1 MATATLLRARCVES
15 GGRCF
20 EGNVSDRN
28 LVLLWR
34 NNMEWWEFSA
44 VVEK

>member
-1 MATATLLRARCVES
+1 MATPALLRARCVRS
-15 GGRCF
+15 KGRCF
-20 EGNVSDRN
+20 EENVSDGN

-34 NNMEWWEFSA
+34 NDMEWWEFSA